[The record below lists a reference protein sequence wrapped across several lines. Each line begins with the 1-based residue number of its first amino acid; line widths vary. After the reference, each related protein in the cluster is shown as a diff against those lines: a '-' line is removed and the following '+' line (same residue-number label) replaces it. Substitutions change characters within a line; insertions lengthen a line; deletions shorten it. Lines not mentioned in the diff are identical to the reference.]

1 MGFYTDERRPTRP
14 LVSVP
19 HVMAGKKHAANDQKQ
34 TDYRSLESGAVKSLM
49 QVLSIDLNVRLSELG
64 LDQLPRLIHV
74 YA

>member
-1 MGFYTDERRPTRP
+1 
-14 LVSVP
+14 
-19 HVMAGKKHAANDQKQ
+19 MAGKKHAANDQKQ